1 MFLSSL
7 LFLYILCYILVTSQ
21 LKFKLPTFSFVYV
34 AASWLYLRLFA
45 FSAGDRFEERRLDEG
60 VVLALLPLL
69 AHQAGSLFAK
79 YSADSDDSLSLSLA
93 ELNIGSRFLEELL
106 ALTGG
111 VSGIV
116 DTSPELDRGLL
127 AGLKSTLG

>member
-1 MFLSSL
+1 MIIAKITNLQLSAL
-7 LFLYILCYILVTSQ
+7 LTLELALE
-21 LKFKLPTFSFVYV
+21 LALEPT
-34 AASWLYLRLFA
+34 LE
-45 FSAGDRFEERRLDEG
+45 AGDRFEERRLDEG